1 MPRDTVSESAK
12 PSGFEILGVRIDRET
27 MESALDW
34 IEGRVAQGGRHTAQF
49 VNAHCLNLAY
59 RHRSYSRVLSRADR
73 VFADGSGIRLACR
86 ILGLEQPD
94 NVNGTDM
101 LPLLCE
107 RAAAKGLRLYFLGGA
122 PSVACYAAQELVRR
136 YPGLKVVGNSHGY
149 FSSELD
155 ENVCADINRSGAD
168 IVLVGMG
175 APRQEM
181 WIDTNRQQI
190 DAALVMGVG
199 GLFDFYSGRIP
210 RAPLWMRRTG
220 LEWCWRLAQEPARMW
235 RRYVLGNP
243 VFIARVAKERLD
255 RRFEERA
262 RERLLSRYDRPFAL
276 TLHRL
281 RFAVSSALWR
291 AGIWAWHAAKRG
303 LDIAAA
309 GTLLLM
315 LMPFFLAVAALIRME
330 SPGPVLFRQKRVGL
344 HGKLFTMWKFRSMY
358 IDAEARKAALMAA
371 NEMQG
376 GVLFKMKNDP
386 RITRVG
392 RFIRKASIDELP
404 QLWNV
409 VTGDMSLVGPRPP
422 LPSEVALYSLRDR
435 RRLDGVPGITCTWQ
449 VSGRSNIPF
458 PRQVALD
465 VEYLE
470 SRSLWRDLVILL
482 KTVPAVLTGRGAM

>member
-1 MPRDTVSESAK
+1 MPRDIVFSADRTQ
-12 PSGFEILGVRIDRET
+12 GFEILGVHIHRET
-27 MESALDW
+27 MDGALDW
-34 IEGRVAQGGRHTAQF
+34 IENRVAQGGRHTAQF
-49 VNAHCLNLAY
+49 VNAHCLNLAHE
-59 RHRSYSRVLSRADR
+59 HRSYSRVLARADR

-86 ILGLEQPD
+86 ILGLARPD

-122 PSVACYAAQELVRR
+122 PSVACYAAQDLVQR
-136 YPGLKVVGNSHGY
+136 YPGLQIVGNSHGY
-149 FSSELD
+149 FGSDRD
-155 ENVCADINRSGAD
+155 ESVCADINGSGAD

-181 WIDTNRQQI
+181 WIDANRRRI
-190 DAALVMGVG
+190 NAAVVMGVG

-220 LEWCWRLAQEPARMW
+220 IEWCWRMAQEPARMW
-235 RRYVLGNP
+235 RRYVVGNP
-243 VFIARVAKERLD
+243 LFVVRVIKQSLALREA
-255 RRFEERA
+255 EQA
-262 RERLLSRYDRPFAL
+262 RERLLNRYDRPFAL
-276 TLHRL
+276 VMHRL
-281 RFAVSSALWR
+281 RFAVSSKLWR
-291 AGIWAWHAAKRG
+291 AGIWTWHAAKRG
-303 LDIAAA
+303 LDIASA
-309 GTLLLM
+309 GILLLM
-315 LMPFFLAVAALIRME
+315 LMPFFLAVATLIRLE

-344 HGKLFTMWKFRSMY
+344 HGKHFTMWKFRSMY

-376 GVLFKMKNDP
+376 GVLFKMKSDP

-409 VTGDMSLVGPRPP
+409 LIGDMSLVGPRPP
-422 LPSEVALYSLRDR
+422 LPNEVAQYSLQDR

-470 SRSLWRDLVILL
+470 SRSLWRDLIILL
-482 KTVPAVLTGRGAM
+482 KTIPAVLTGRGAM